1 MDKNTPVQSPSRYLQ
16 EFLSFIGIE
25 RNLSPNTV
33 VSYQR
38 DLERFLV
45 HLGDRDVTT
54 ATLEDVIHLVGTL
67 RELGLADTSIAR
79 NISALKTFFKFMA
92 GEGHMRLNPT
102 DQMDLPRMRKR
113 LPDVLDYQDV
123 LLLLQQP
130 DITTLLGIRDRGMFE
145 FMYAAGTRVSEL
157 ITIKQSDIL
166 AEQGIVRLFGK
177 GGKERIVPL
186 GKQAAEWI
194 HKYQLEVRALLA
206 RDAARDVLFLN
217 WRGKPLSRM
226 GVWKLLRQYTR
237 KAGIKQHVSPHTF
250 RHSFATHLLEGGA
263 DLRAVQEMLGHADIS
278 TTQIYTH
285 VDREYLKEVHR
296 TFHPRA

>member
-1 MDKNTPVQSPSRYLQ
+1 MDKNAPAQAPNRYLQ

-33 VSYQR
+33 GSYQR
-38 DLERFLV
+38 DLERFLT
-45 HLGDRDVTT
+45 HWGDRDITT
-54 ATLEDVIHLVGTL
+54 ATLDDIVSLVGTL
-67 RELGLADTSIAR
+67 RELGLADASIAR
-79 NISALKTFFKFMA
+79 NISALKTFFKFLV
-92 GEGHMRLNPT
+92 GEGYLKHNPL
-102 DQMDLPRMRKR
+102 DQMDPPRMRKH
-113 LPDVLDYQDV
+113 LPDVLDYQDI
-123 LLLLQQP
+123 LLLFQQP
-130 DITTLLGIRDRGMFE
+130 DITTLLGIRDRSMFE

-157 ITIKQSDIL
+157 INVKQSDLL
-166 AEQGIVRLFGK
+166 ADQGVVRLFGK

-186 GKQAAEWI
+186 GKQAAEWAC
-194 HKYQLEVRALLA
+194 KYQQEVRTLLA
-206 RDAARDVLFLN
+206 KEGARDFLFLN
-217 WRGKPLSRM
+217 WRGKPLTRM

-237 KAGIKQHVSPHTF
+237 KAGIKKHVSPHTF